1 MKDVEKALQETA
13 RRSFREAAARAST
26 RLAHDADRAS
36 LVDVAYAVVDSPLG
50 ALTAAITPRG
60 LVRLA
65 YPGEERVLEELSTRI
80 SPRVLEMPAKLDRLR
95 RQLDEYF
102 EGSLRRFRFELD
114 WTLVGPF
121 GRKILAATAKIPYGT
136 VASYGE
142 VATRTGNPRASRAA
156 GNALGSNPIP
166 IVVPCHRV
174 VRSGG
179 ALGGYTGG
187 LDRKEFLL
195 RLEGF
200 LE

>member
-1 MKDVEKALQETA
+1 MKDMGKSLREAA
-13 RRSFREAAARAST
+13 RRSFDEESARAAARLTAE
-26 RLAHDADRAS
+26 ADRGS
-36 LVDVAYAVVDSPLG
+36 LVDVGYATIDSPFG
-50 ALTAAITPRG
+50 PLTVAATRKG

-65 YPGEERVLEELSTRI
+65 YPGEEGVLDELATRI
-80 SPRVLEMPAKLDRLR
+80 SPRVLEVPARLDRVR
-95 RQLDEYF
+95 RQLDGYF
-102 EGSLRRFRFELD
+102 DGRLRRFRFDLD

-121 GRKILAATAKIPYGT
+121 GRKILSATARIPYGS

-142 VATRTGNPRASRAA
+142 VAAQTGNPRASRAA

-187 LDRKEFLL
+187 LERKRFLL

>member
-1 MKDVEKALQETA
+1 MKDVGKTLKEAA
-13 RRSFREAAARAST
+13 RRSFAEESSRAAARLT
-26 RLAHDADRAS
+26 TEADRGS
-36 LVDVAYAVVDSPLG
+36 LVDVGFATIDSPFG
-50 ALTAAITPRG
+50 PLTVAATRMG

-65 YPGEERVLEELSTRI
+65 YPGEKGVLEELSTRL
-80 SPRVLEMPAKLDRLR
+80 SPRVLEVPAKLDRVR

-102 EGSLRRFRFELD
+102 EGRLRRFRFDLD

-121 GRKILAATAKIPYGT
+121 GRKILSATARIPYGS
-136 VASYGE
+136 VASYRD
-142 VATRTGNPRASRAA
+142 VAARIGNPRASRAA

-166 IVVPCHRV
+166 IVIPCHRV

-187 LDRKEFLL
+187 LDRKRFLL

-200 LE
+200 LQ

>member
-1 MKDVEKALQETA
+1 MNELRKALHETA
-13 RRSFREAAARAST
+13 RQPFGDAAARAST
-26 RLAHDADRAS
+26 RLLRQADRES
-36 LVDVAYAVVDSPLG
+36 LVDVAYAVVDSPVG
-50 ALTAAITPRG
+50 PLTAASTPRG

-65 YPGEERVLEELSTRI
+65 YPGDERVLEELSARI
-80 SPRVLEMPAKLDRLR
+80 SPRVLEVPAKLDGIR
-95 RQLDEYF
+95 RQLDQYF
-102 EGSLRRFRFELD
+102 DGRLRRFRFELD
-114 WTLVGPF
+114 WALVGPF
-121 GRKILAATAKIPYGT
+121 GRKILAATARIPYGT

-142 VATRTGNPRASRAA
+142 VAARTGNPRASRAA
-156 GNALGSNPIP
+156 GNALGANPIP

-187 LDRKEFLL
+187 LERKEFLL

>member
-1 MKDVEKALQETA
+1 VNDMETELRETA
-13 RRSFREAAARAST
+13 RRSFRDESARAAAGLSAR
-26 RLAHDADRAS
+26 ADRES
-36 LVDVAYAVVDSPLG
+36 LVDVRYANVDSPFG
-50 ALTAAITPRG
+50 PLTVAATRRG

-65 YPGEERVLEELSTRI
+65 YPGEERVLEELSLRI
-80 SPRVLEMPAKLDRLR
+80 SPRVLEVPAGLDPIR

-102 EGSLRRFRFELD
+102 EGRLRRFRFGLD
-114 WTLVGPF
+114 WSLVGPF
-121 GRKILAATAKIPYGT
+121 GRKILGATARIPYGT
-136 VASYGE
+136 VTTYGD
-142 VATRTGNPRASRAA
+142 VAARTGNPRASRAA

-187 LDRKEFLL
+187 LERKEFLL

>member
-1 MKDVEKALQETA
+1 MRDLEKALRETA
-13 RRSFREAAARAST
+13 RGSYRDASLRAATRLSREA
-26 RLAHDADRAS
+26 DRES
-36 LVDVAYAVVDSPLG
+36 LLDVAYALVDSPFG
-50 ALTAAITPRG
+50 PLTVATTPRG

-65 YPGEERVLEELSTRI
+65 YPGEEGVLEQLSTRI
-80 SPRVLEMPAKLDRLR
+80 SPRVLEAPAKLDRIH

-102 EGSLRRFRFELD
+102 DGRLRRFRFDLD

-121 GRKILAATAKIPYGT
+121 GRRILSATAKIPYGT
-136 VASYGE
+136 VASYGD
-142 VATRTGNPRASRAA
+142 VAARTGHPRASRAA

-187 LDRKEFLL
+187 LERKEFLL